1 MDLALLIAY
10 VENYEA
16 RMGHGPSAV
25 RVSYRQWANV
35 VSLLTPTEKPCL
47 LGLPVMLKEST
58 EGPIDATGCANTFGT
73 HFRHLQPRGHHPNHT
88 TNG

>member
-1 MDLALLIAY
+1 MRDGVLALRETRFGVGNLNVDLALLIAY

-35 VSLLTPTEKPCL
+35 VSLLTPTAKP
-47 LGLPVMLKEST
+47 
-58 EGPIDATGCANTFGT
+58 
-73 HFRHLQPRGHHPNHT
+73 
-88 TNG
+88 

>member
-1 MDLALLIAY
+1 VCTSIRGAGGGRTQLNVDLALLIAY

-35 VSLLTPTEKPCL
+35 VSLLTPTREAL
-47 LGLPVMLKEST
+47 LIGVAS
-58 EGPIDATGCANTFGT
+58 DA
-73 HFRHLQPRGHHPNHT
+73 
-88 TNG
+88 